1 MTCPICNKRKAKRF
15 CPAKGVNICSVC
27 CGTEREVTIDCPA
40 DCTYLMASRRNDAE
54 RQEIDWSKVPFSDT
68 RIPSSFVAANEKL
81 ILAISYAI
89 CANARENSALVDADV
104 VASLKSLA
112 EAYRTLSSGLYYENP
127 PEYLVQR
134 QLYDKIKVALEDF
147 RKTPQQGVTD
157 TNVRDSDIRDVLIF
171 LTQLGTLRSNSR
183 PKGRPFLD
191 FLRSQFKQE
200 EFGRPAANLVVLP

>member
-1 MTCPICNKRKAKRF
+1 MTCPICN
-15 CPAKGVNICSVC
+15 SVC

-40 DCTYLMASRRNDAE
+40 DCTYLIASRRNDAE
-54 RQEIDWSKVPFSDT
+54 RREIDWSKVPFSET

-89 CANARENSALVDADV
+89 CASARENNSVVDLDV

-134 QLYDKIKVALEDF
+134 QLYDKIKQALEDF
-147 RKTPQQGVTD
+147 KKTPQPGMAD
-157 TNVRDSDIRDVLIF
+157 SAVRDSDVRDILIF
-171 LTQLGTLRSNSR
+171 LAQLGTLRSNGR

-191 FLRSQFKQE
+191 FLRSQFKPE
-200 EFGRPAANLVVLP
+200 EFGKPATNLVVLP